1 MKIFKYSGI
10 ALLLAGAMLSS
21 CSKNFLDKP
30 SYGALTEN
38 DMATKAGI
46 KVMLIGAYAAL
57 DGQAPGNNALGGSG
71 SGWMASPTNWV
82 YGSVAGGDAHKGS
95 ESTDQSDINTI
106 AIGQES
112 STNTFINAKWKAVYE
127 GVTRCNITLRLL
139 RQTKDMTADEKKQ
152 VEAECRF
159 LRGHYYFE
167 LKKMFN
173 NVPLITDTTTDV
185 MQPNTVNIWPFIE
198 ADFTFAMNTLPE
210 TQTEVGRA
218 NKWAAQIYLAK
229 TLLYEKQYPQAYTLF
244 QGAINAGV
252 TSNGKKYALVPNFED
267 NFDASK
273 KNGPESVFAV
283 QMTANDGTGSISNAN
298 AGDMLNYPY
307 NSPFGCCG
315 FFQPTQDLVN
325 SYRTDSISGLP
336 YIDNYNDPGNVVK
349 NDMKVAADAAFTP
362 DAGYLD
368 PRLDWTVGRRGLP
381 YHDWGLHPGAKWVR
395 DQNSGGPYAG
405 KKMIFWQY
413 NQNLYRDNNS
423 WAPGSAINVVL
434 IRFADVLLMAAECAV
449 ETGDL
454 AGAEAYVNQ
463 VRGRIADNPAS
474 WLHKYVV
481 DTLPLKGF
489 STTDLAAKYK
499 ISRYPDSYFAS
510 QDQARKIVYFE
521 RKLEL
526 ATEGHRYFDIARWGQ
541 AGADMMNKFYQYEN
555 TITTD
560 LVGGI
565 YKVKRNEYFP
575 IPQRQ
580 IDLSIK
586 NGKSVLT
593 QNSGY

>member
-1 MKIFKYSGI
+1 MKILKYSGI
-10 ALLLAGAMLSS
+10 ALLLAGGMIAS
-21 CSKNFLDKP
+21 CSKNFLEKP
-30 SYGALTEN
+30 SYGAMTEK
-38 DMATKAGI
+38 DMSTKAGI
-46 KVMLIGAYAAL
+46 QVLLVGAYAAL
-57 DGQAPGNNALGGSG
+57 DGQGPGNATLGGG

-95 ESTDQSDINTI
+95 ESPDQPDINTI
-106 AIGQES
+106 ATGQES
-112 STNTFINAKWKAVYE
+112 STNTYFNAKWKAVYE
-127 GVTRCNITLRLL
+127 GVYRCNTTLKLMRL
-139 RQTKDMTADEKKQ
+139 TTDMTADEKKQ

-185 MQPNTVNIWPFIE
+185 LQTNTVDIWPFIE

-210 TQTEVGRA
+210 TQPVIGRA

-229 TLLYEKQYPQAYTLF
+229 TYLYEKKYPEAYTLF
-244 QGAINAGV
+244 KSAITTGV
-252 TSNGKKYALVPNFED
+252 TSDGTKYALLKNFED
-267 NFDASK
+267 NFDAAK
-273 KNGPESVFAV
+273 KNGSESVFAV
-283 QMTANDGTGSISNAN
+283 QMTANDGTGAITNAN
-298 AGDMLNYPY
+298 AGEMLNYPY

-325 SYRTDSISGLP
+325 SFRTDATGLP
-336 YIDNYNDPGNVVK
+336 FIDTYNDPANVVK
-349 NDMKVAADAAFTP
+349 NDMKVAATADFTP
-362 DAGYLD
+362 DNGYLD
-368 PRLDWTVGRRGLP
+368 PRLDWTVGRRGIP

-405 KKMIFWQY
+405 KKMIFWQF

-434 IRFADVLLMAAECAV
+434 IRFSDVLLMAAECAV

-454 AGAEAYVNQ
+454 LGAEQYVNQ

-474 WLHKYVV
+474 WLHKYLV
-481 DTLPLKGF
+481 DTLPMKGF
-489 STTDLAAKYK
+489 STTDMAANYK
-499 ISRYPDSYFAS
+499 ISRYPDAAFGS
-510 QDQARKIVYFE
+510 QAQARKIVYFE

-526 ATEGHRYFDIARWGQ
+526 ATEGHRYFDISRWGQ
-541 AGADMMNKFYQYEN
+541 TGADMMNKFYQYES

-560 LVGGI
+560 LVGAN

-580 IDLSIK
+580 IDLSVK